1 MRDACPAT
9 EHGDG
14 VIWYSTP
21 LLEWYYQLKNLTPL
35 KGNVILLWSLGRW
48 RLATSLDG
56 RTASAVQIIMA
67 EEPLAIV
74 AVRLVFE
81 FIWVLLRTHYEI
93 GKAVYQWFLPP
104 KPKDVSEDVILITG
118 AGHGM
123 GREVAMRFGRLGAT
137 VVCVDINPA
146 NNEDTA
152 KMIKKEKGKAFHYVC
167 DVTDRAAVFQLADKV
182 QREVGDVTILMNNA
196 GIMPCKPLLK
206 QTEKEIRTMMD
217 INVNGI
223 LWALQA
229 FLPTMLKNNNGHI
242 VSMASMAGL
251 MGLRNIVPYCGSK
264 YAVRGIMEALAM
276 ELHED
281 LTIATNGIKFT
292 TIYPTM
298 VNTGLCQNPRVRFK
312 AITNVVEKEFAADL
326 IVDAIRREYLEI
338 TVPTELW
345 YMNRFIFRIL
355 PYKAALA
362 MNDFF
367 GTGLDPHE

>member
-1 MRDACPAT
+1 MNNQ
-9 EHGDG
+9 G
-14 VIWYSTP
+14 VIDKPAS
-21 LLEWYYQLKNLTPL
+21 
-35 KGNVILLWSLGRW
+35 GNPR
-48 RLATSLDG
+48 
-56 RTASAVQIIMA
+56 A

-345 YMNRFIFRIL
+345 YMNRNPSSDMVKEFAAYLIVNAIRRKYLEFTVPTELWYMNMFIFRIL